1 MQWKE
6 KKHPACKRRKKAF
19 KEDIPDTD
27 KQLQEKKDQKKNQKP
42 KKKKNLRKNTS
53 SSFSLSK
60 TKTGRGYVQER

>member
-42 KKKKNLRKNTS
+42 KKKKTS
-53 SSFSLSK
+53 EK
-60 TKTGRGYVQER
+60 TLHLAFP

>member
-27 KQLQEKKDQKKNQKP
+27 KQLQEKKKDQKKTQKQQ
-42 KKKKNLRKNTS
+42 KKKPQKKH
-53 SSFSLSK
+53 FI
-60 TKTGRGYVQER
+60 